1 MTPFRRPKTWREW
14 VRWRIRR
21 DLKAIVLAVGIG
33 AVLAATFHFGAVIM
47 RVFGGLL
54 IMQGRYYQPKEEDRM
69 RLLREKKIAEE
80 NAKRGQ

>member
-1 MTPFRRPKTWREW
+1 MTPIQRPRTWRDRL
-14 VRWRIRR
+14 RWRIRR
-21 DLKAIVLAVGIG
+21 DFKAIVLAL
-33 AVLAATFHFGAVIM
+33 VLAAVVALTLQFGATIL

-69 RLLREKKIAEE
+69 RQLREKKILEE

>member
-1 MTPFRRPKTWREW
+1 
-14 VRWRIRR
+14 VRR
-21 DLKAIVLAVGIG
+21 DFKAVVLAIVLA
-33 AVLAATFHFGAVIM
+33 AVVALTFQFGSVIM

-69 RLLREKKIAEE
+69 RQLREKKILEE